1 MDFLSDLATNASA
14 QGIGV
19 LIYSGND
26 DSLVS
31 HFSSEGRINL
41 MYLNVSLIIR
51 SCTPVVIQVICFV
64 HPDVCAHKLPL
75 DRTLR
80 LAGYKA
86 SLGGRQLLGSTIT
99 GSLPVSFTKSGTGR
113 MYSLKALATLCRSN
127 SQAGFV
133 DAKIIL
139 WLL

>member
-41 MYLNVSLIIR
+41 IYLNVTLI
-51 SCTPVVIQVICFV
+51 F
-64 HPDVCAHKLPL
+64 
-75 DRTLR
+75 
-80 LAGYKA
+80 
-86 SLGGRQLLGSTIT
+86 
-99 GSLPVSFTKSGTGR
+99 
-113 MYSLKALATLCRSN
+113 
-127 SQAGFV
+127 
-133 DAKIIL
+133 
-139 WLL
+139 